1 MEQLKITIKTLHNF
15 EDILTDELRELGYE
29 NTEKQNRA
37 VTLKGTWEDVYRL
50 NYRCRLAL
58 SVLVEIDA
66 FYVHKE
72 DDLYKA
78 ARKIDWTEL
87 FDNHKTFAVKGA
99 IFSTL
104 FRHSNYPLLLVKDAI
119 VDTFR
124 DKTGKRPNVNRE
136 SPQVVVDVYIKE
148 KRVTL
153 SVNTSGLPLF
163 QRGYRQ
169 STGEA
174 PINEVLAAGLL
185 RMTGWD
191 RQSPLIDPMCGSG
204 TIAIEAALWAA
215 DIPALVERNHYAFK
229 NFKSYQPD
237 LWEKIRSE
245 ANQRPI
251 DLGFPI
257 IASDIDA
264 GMVQKARRNSR
275 MAPIG
280 RMISFETADI
290 RDWNPSF
297 EKGVLICNPPYGER
311 LDEDIAPLY
320 QDIGDVFKQ
329 NFKGFSCWIISS
341 NGDALKGIGLK
352 PQSKTRV
359 FNGSLE
365 CSFRGFEIVEGSF
378 GSSKSMDAS
387 SELLD
392 DEGGGQDEHEATKND
407 RQAVKEKSEKPKRKS
422 TSDEQSSSRERKEN
436 GDHRDEKSAEKRAS
450 TPVEPAKKDASEEQK
465 GFKEKIEA
473 MRKYRKRTDD

>member
-15 EDILTDELRELGYE
+15 EEILTEELRELGYD

-37 VTLKGTWEDVYRL
+37 VSLKGNWEDVYRL
-50 NYRCRLAL
+50 NFRCRLAL
-58 SVLVEIDA
+58 SVLVEVDA

-72 DDLYKA
+72 DDLYKE
-78 ARKIDWTEL
+78 ARKVDWTSL
-87 FDNHKTFAVKGA
+87 FDHQKTFAVKGA

-124 DKTGKRPNVNRE
+124 DKTGTRPDVNRK

-185 RMTGWD
+185 RMAQWD
-191 RQSPLIDPMCGSG
+191 RKSPLINPMCGSG

-215 DIPALVERNHYAFK
+215 DIPSLIERNHFAFK
-229 NFKSYQPD
+229 NFKSFDSQ
-237 LWEKIRSE
+237 LWEKVRAE
-245 ANQRPI
+245 ANHRPV
-251 DLGFPI
+251 DLGFSI
-257 IASDIDA
+257 IASDSDA
-264 GMVQKARRNSR
+264 AMVQKARRNSR

-280 RMISFETADI
+280 RMITFETADI
-290 RDWNPSF
+290 RDLNPDQ
-297 EKGVLICNPPYGER
+297 KNGTLICNPPYGER
-311 LDEDIAPLY
+311 MDEDVESLY
-320 QDIGDVFKQ
+320 ENIGDTFKK
-329 NFKGFSCWIISS
+329 NFSGFSCWIISS
-341 NGDALKGIGLK
+341 NNEALKGIGLK
-352 PQSKTRV
+352 PQAKMRV

-378 GSSKSMDAS
+378 GSSKQVT
-387 SELLD
+387 SETQHLKGEVAD
-392 DEGGGQDEHEATKND
+392 VETTH
-407 RQAVKEKSEKPKRKS
+407 REKKDVDNIEQGSEKPKRDK
-422 TSDEQSSSRERKEN
+422 RKERSPQ
-436 GDHRDEKSAEKRAS
+436 HDEKSTDNEDSAS
-450 TPVEPAKKDASEEQK
+450 KQSAKEATSDDNKS
-465 GFKEKIEA
+465 FKERIDD
-473 MRKYRKRTDD
+473 MRKYRKRSDD

>member
-15 EDILTDELRELGYE
+15 EGILSEELRELGFN

-37 VTLKGTWEDVYRL
+37 VSLKGNWEDVYRL

-58 SVLVEIDA
+58 SVLVEVDA

-72 DDLYKA
+72 DDLYKE
-78 ARKIDWTEL
+78 ARKVDWTSL

-124 DKTGKRPNVNRE
+124 DKTGKRPDVNRK
-136 SPQVVVDVYIKE
+136 SPQVVIDVYIKE

-169 STGEA
+169 STGDA

-185 RMTGWD
+185 RMAQWD
-191 RQSPLIDPMCGSG
+191 RKSPLINPMCGSG

-215 DIPALVERNHYAFK
+215 DIPSLVERNHFAFK
-229 NFKSYQPD
+229 NFKSFEPQ
-237 LWEKIRSE
+237 LWEKVRAE
-245 ANQRPI
+245 ANHRPV

-264 GMVQKARRNSR
+264 AMIQKARRNSR

-280 RMISFETADI
+280 RMITFETADI
-290 RDWNPSF
+290 RDLNPDQKS
-297 EKGVLICNPPYGER
+297 GMLICNPPYGER
-311 LDEDIAPLY
+311 LDEDVESLY
-320 QDIGDVFKQ
+320 ENIGDTFKK
-329 NFKGFSCWIISS
+329 NFSGFSCWIISS
-341 NGDALKGIGLK
+341 NYEALKGIGLK
-352 PQSKTRV
+352 PQAKMRV

-365 CSFRGFEIVEGSF
+365 CSFRGFEIVDGSYGPSKHVDSESQPIEDQVAEVETTQREKKEVDIEEQ
-378 GSSKSMDAS
+378 GSD
-387 SELLD
+387 
-392 DEGGGQDEHEATKND
+392 
-407 RQAVKEKSEKPKRKS
+407 KPKREK
-422 TSDEQSSSRERKEN
+422 RKERPSI
-436 GDHRDEKSAEKRAS
+436 HDEKSTEN
-450 TPVEPAKKDASEEQK
+450 KDSSSKQSANEDIADDNKS
-465 GFKEKIEA
+465 FKERIDD
-473 MRKYRKRTDD
+473 MRKYRKRSDD